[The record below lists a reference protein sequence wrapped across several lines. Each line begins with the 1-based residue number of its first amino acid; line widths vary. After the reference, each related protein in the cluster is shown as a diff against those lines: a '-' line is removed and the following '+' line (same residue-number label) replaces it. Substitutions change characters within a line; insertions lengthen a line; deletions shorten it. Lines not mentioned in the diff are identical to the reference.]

1 MIPMAE
7 CRPYIKVTVLRILGV
22 LLAFG
27 LCALSIWQFNGQPSQ
42 AWQTFCVG
50 FIVAGIAGTWNIYD
64 INSWPLRKRT
74 LVHTFFMALV
84 VFPTLFISGWFPF
97 NPANLALA
105 AGIFILSGAI
115 AWTIGYV
122 FFRGKKIK

>member
-1 MIPMAE
+1 MVPMAE
-7 CRPYIKVTVLRILGV
+7 FRPYIKVTLLRVLGV

-27 LCALSIWQFNGQPSQ
+27 LCALSIWQFNDQPSQ

-50 FIVAGIAGTWNIYD
+50 FITAGIAGTWNIHD

-84 VFPTLFISGWFPF
+84 VFPTLFISGWFAF
-97 NPANLALA
+97 NLANLALA
-105 AGIFILSGAI
+105 AGIFVLSGAI

-122 FFRGKKIK
+122 FFRGKEG